1 MHKTK
6 RLGVA
11 LALALALG
19 MAAGAAQA
27 GDGEALAQKYG
38 CLGCHAM
45 DQQVVGPSYKA
56 IAAKFKG
63 QSGASAKLVGA
74 LQSGEGHPKV
84 EASKEDLTTIM
95 DWILSL

>member
-1 MHKTK
+1 
-6 RLGVA
+6 
-11 LALALALG
+11 
-19 MAAGAAQA
+19 
-27 GDGEALAQKYG
+27 
-38 CLGCHAM
+38 M

-63 QSGASAKLVGA
+63 QAGASGKLVGV

-84 EASKEDLTTIM
+84 EASKEELTTIM